1 MIQLKDGIYW
11 VGAVDWNIRSFHGY
25 VTQRGTTYNAYLI
38 VDEKVAL
45 VDTVKE
51 PFFPEM
57 LRRIEEVI
65 DPREI
70 DYLVCNHIEPDHSG
84 AVAKVLEVAGDAELI
99 VSDFGEKGLR
109 RYFREDLSCTTV
121 KEKPAVSLGS
131 RTLQF
136 VATPMV
142 HWPDSMVTYIPEE
155 RLLLSNDAFGQHLA
169 SSKRFDDEVD
179 PAVVMQEAA
188 KYYANIVMP
197 LWRSV
202 LRAFKAL
209 GGLEIE
215 MIAPSHGVIWRS
227 RAGEIMG
234 AYQRWVE
241 GVASEK
247 VVVVYDTMWGSTER
261 VAKALVE
268 GVAREGVTVQL
279 HRLSETH
286 NSDVIADVLDA
297 RAVLVGSPTLNNGL
311 FPTVASFL
319 AYMKGLRPKNKMGA
333 FFGSYGWGGG
343 AKRAAEAELKAA
355 GVELVDSD
363 LDFVFRPA
371 EEELKRAVEFGGE
384 IARRVRESP
393 QARR

>member
-1 MIQLKDGIYW
+1 LIQLRDGIYW
-11 VGAVDWNIRSFHGY
+11 VGAVDWNVRSFHGY
-25 VTQRGTTYNAYLI
+25 VTHRGTTYNAYLV

-70 DYLVCNHIEPDHSG
+70 DHLVCNHIEPDHAG
-84 AVAKVLEVAGDAELI
+84 ALAKTLDVAGEAELI
-99 VSDFGEKGLR
+99 ASDIGRKGLL
-109 RYFREDLSCTTV
+109 RYFREDLPCTTIA
-121 KEKPAVSLGS
+121 EKPVVGLGS

-136 VATPMV
+136 VPVPMV

-155 RLLLSNDAFGQHLA
+155 KLLLSNDAFGQHLA

-179 PAVVMQEAA
+179 PALVMWEAA
-188 KYYANIVMP
+188 TYYANIVMP

-202 LRAFKAL
+202 QRAFKAL

-215 MIAPSHGVIWRS
+215 MIAPSHGIIWRS
-227 RAGEIMG
+227 RPGEILE

-247 VVVVYDTMWGSTER
+247 VVIVYDTMWGSTER

-268 GVAREGVTVQL
+268 GVALEGVPVQL
-279 HRLSETH
+279 HRLSEVH

-319 AYMKGLRPKNKMGA
+319 AYMKGLRPKNKIGA
-333 FFGSYGWGGG
+333 VFGSYGWGGG

-355 GVELVDSD
+355 GVELVASD
-363 LDFVFRPA
+363 LDFVYRPV
-371 EEELKRAVEFGGE
+371 EDELKRAVEFGRG
-384 IARRVRESP
+384 IASRVRRQS
-393 QARR
+393 ASG

>member
-1 MIQLKDGIYW
+1 MIQVKNDVYW
-11 VGAVDWNIRSFHGY
+11 VGAVDWSVRNFHGY
-25 VTQRGTTYNAYLI
+25 VTHRGTTYNAYLV
-38 VDEKVAL
+38 VDDKVAL

-57 LRRIEEVI
+57 MRRIEEII
-65 DPREI
+65 DPKEI
-70 DYLVCNHIEPDHSG
+70 DYLITNHIEPDHSG
-84 AVAKVLEVAGDAELI
+84 ALMRTLEVAGDSELI
-99 VSDFGEKGLR
+99 ASDQGKKGLQ
-109 RYFREDLSCTTV
+109 RYFGDDLSCTTITD
-121 KEKPAVSLGS
+121 KPTVSLGS
-131 RTLQF
+131 RTLKF

-169 SSKRFDDEVD
+169 TSKRFDDEVD
-179 PAVVMQEAA
+179 MAVVMQEAA

-202 LRAFKAL
+202 SRAFKL
-209 GGLEIE
+209 LSGLEID

-227 RAGEIMG
+227 QPGKILE

-247 VVVVYDTMWGSTER
+247 VVVVYDTMWGSTEM
-261 VAKALVE
+261 VAKALMEGISSE
-268 GVAREGVTVQL
+268 GVEAQL
-279 HRLSETH
+279 HRLAVTH
-286 NSDVIADVLDA
+286 KSDVIAEVLDA

-319 AYMKGLRPKNKMGA
+319 SYMKGLRPKNKIGA

-343 AKRAAEAELKAA
+343 AKRAAEAELKTA
-355 GVELVDSD
+355 VFELVESD
-363 LDFVFRPA
+363 LDFVYRPTD
-371 EEELKRAVEFGGE
+371 EELKRSEDFGRE
-384 IARRVRESP
+384 IANRVKGG
-393 QARR
+393 

>member
-11 VGAVDWNIRSFHGY
+11 VGAVDWNIRNFHGY

-38 VDEKVAL
+38 VDEKAAL

-57 LRRIEEVI
+57 LRRIEEII

-70 DYLVCNHIEPDHSG
+70 DYLVSNHIEPDHSG

-109 RYFREDLSCTTV
+109 RYFREDLSCTTI

-131 RTLQF
+131 RTLRF

-179 PAVVMQEAA
+179 PALVMQEAT

-227 RAGEIMG
+227 RVGGIMG

-384 IARRVRESP
+384 IARRVRGAP

>member
-1 MIQLKDGIYW
+1 MIQVKDGIYW
-11 VGAVDWNIRSFHGY
+11 VGAVDWNVRNFHGY

-51 PFFPEM
+51 PFFHEM
-57 LRRIEEVI
+57 IRRIEEII
-65 DPREI
+65 DPTQI
-70 DYLVCNHIEPDHSG
+70 DYLICNHIEPDHSG
-84 AVAKVLEVAGDAELI
+84 ALMKVLEVARDVEL
-99 VSDFGEKGLR
+99 VASDLGKKGLR
-109 RYFREDLSCTTV
+109 RYYKDDLSCTTIT
-121 KEKPAVSLGS
+121 EKPKVSLGS

-136 VATPMV
+136 VVTPMV
-142 HWPDSMVTYIPEE
+142 HWPDSMVTYISEE

-169 SSKRFDDEVD
+169 TSKRFDDEVD
-179 PAVVMQEAA
+179 HAVLMQEAA

-202 LRAFKAL
+202 SRAFKL
-209 GGLEIE
+209 LRGLEIE

-227 RAGEIMG
+227 RPEEILE

-268 GVAREGVTVQL
+268 GIANEGVEVQL
-279 HRLSETH
+279 HRLNETH
-286 NSDVIADVLDA
+286 NSDVIAEVLDA

-319 AYMKGLRPKNKMGA
+319 SYMKGLRPKEKIGA

-343 AKRAAEAELKAA
+343 AKRAADAELKAA
-355 GVELVDSD
+355 GFDLVDSD
-363 LDFVFRPA
+363 LDFVFKPTD
-371 EEELKRAVEFGGE
+371 EELKRSEEFGRE
-384 IARRVRESP
+384 IAKRVKGG
-393 QARR
+393 

>member
-1 MIQLKDGIYW
+1 MIQMKDGIYW
-11 VGAVDWNIRSFHGY
+11 VGAVDWNVRNFHGY
-25 VTQRGTTYNAYLI
+25 VTQRGTTYNAYLV
-38 VDEKVAL
+38 VDKKVAL

-57 LRRIEEVI
+57 MRRIEEII

-70 DYLVCNHIEPDHSG
+70 DYIVSNHTEPDHSG
-84 AVAKVLEVAGDAELI
+84 ALTRALEVARDAELI
-99 VSDFGEKGLR
+99 ASERGKSGLGKYFG
-109 RYFREDLSCTTV
+109 DLSCTTI
-121 KEKPAVSLGS
+121 KEKPTVSLGA

-136 VATPMV
+136 VATPML

-155 RLLLSNDAFGQHLA
+155 KLLLSNDAFGQHLA

-179 PAVVMQEAA
+179 HAVVMQEAA

-197 LWRSV
+197 FWRVV
-202 LRAFKAL
+202 LRAL
-209 GGLEIE
+209 DTLSSLEIG

-227 RAGEIMG
+227 RLGEIVE
-234 AYQRWVE
+234 AYRRWAE

-268 GVAREGVTVQL
+268 AIAAEGVEVQL
-279 HRLSETH
+279 HRLRETH
-286 NSDVIADVLDA
+286 NSDVIADILDA

-319 AYMKGLRPKNKMGA
+319 SYMKGLRPKKKVGA
-333 FFGSYGWGGG
+333 VFGSYGWGGG
-343 AKRAAEAELKAA
+343 AKREAEAELKAA
-355 GVELVDSD
+355 GLELMESD
-363 LDFVFRPA
+363 LDFVFRPTG
-371 EEELKRAVEFGGE
+371 EELKRAAEFG
-384 IARRVRESP
+384 REV
-393 QARR
+393 AKGVMGV